1 MIVKLLVDGGEMRPG
16 PAIAQKLGPM
26 GINMGKV
33 MSEVN
38 KATSE
43 FKGTKVPVN
52 LDVDPKT
59 KEFKIEV
66 FSPPTSELLK
76 KELGLEKG
84 TSDHKANKI
93 GNCSIELIIKV
104 AKVKFPNMLA
114 KNFKSA
120 VKSVIGSC
128 TTLGVLVENKVAKE
142 INGDIDKGIYDKEI
156 NSQKSET
163 SADKKAS
170 LQEYFDNLLK
180 KQEEAKKAAEAAKL
194 AAEAAKLAAATPAAG
209 AKPGETPAAGAV
221 PGATTPEAGAVA
233 PATPGAKPKDSG
245 EAAKAKA
252 AEKKPVQKKK

>member
-1 MIVKLLVDGGEMRPG
+1 MIVKLLVDGGEMKPG

-33 MSEVN
+33 MQEIN
-38 KATSE
+38 KATAE

-59 KEFKIEV
+59 KNFKIEV

-114 KNFKSA
+114 KEFKSA

-128 TTLGVLVENKVAKE
+128 TTLGVLTENKVAKDITE
-142 INGDIDKGIYDKEI
+142 DINNGIYDKEI
-156 NSQKSET
+156 NSQKTDT
-163 SADKKAS
+163 SAEKKAA

-194 AAEAAKLAAATPAAG
+194 AAEAAKLAATPAAG
-209 AKPGETPAAGAV
+209 AKPGETPVPGAV
-221 PGATTPEAGAVA
+221 PGAVPEAGAAAPVA
-233 PATPGAKPKDSG
+233 GAKPKDSG

-252 AEKKPVQKKK
+252 AEKKSAPKKK

>member
-1 MIVKLLVDGGEMRPG
+1 MIIKLLVDGGEMKPG
-16 PAIAQKLGPM
+16 PAVAQKLGPM

-38 KATSE
+38 KATAE

-59 KEFKIEV
+59 KEFKIQI

-84 TSDHKANKI
+84 TGDHKANKI
-93 GNCSIELIIKV
+93 GNASIEQIIKV
-104 AKVKFPNMLA
+104 TKVKFPNMLSRD
-114 KNFKSA
+114 FKSA

-142 INGDIDKGIYDKEI
+142 INVDIDKGFFNNEI
-156 NSQKSET
+156 NAQKTET
-163 SADKKAS
+163 SADKKKS
-170 LQEYFDNLLK
+170 LKEYFDNLLK

-194 AAEAAKLAAATPAAG
+194 AEEAAKLAAAG
-209 AKPGETPAAGAV
+209 TPAAGAV
-221 PGATTPEAGAVA
+221 PGAAVA
-233 PATPGAKPKDSG
+233 GKPGEVVPAAPGAPAAAGKLATP
-245 EAAKAKA
+245 AAAPAGKLAGKKE
-252 AEKKPVQKKK
+252 EKKK

>member
-1 MIVKLLVDGGEMRPG
+1 MIVKLLVDGGEMKPG

-33 MSEVN
+33 MQEIN

-59 KEFKIEV
+59 KNFKIEV

-93 GNCSIELIIKV
+93 GNCSIEQIIKV

-114 KNFKSA
+114 KEFKSA

-128 TTLGVLVENKVAKE
+128 TTLGVLTENKVAKE

-156 NSQKSET
+156 NSQKTET
-163 SADKKAS
+163 SAEKKAS
-170 LQEYFDNLLK
+170 LQEYFENILK
-180 KQEEAKKAAEAAKL
+180 KQEEAKKAAEAARL
-194 AAEAAKLAAATPAAG
+194 AEEAAKLAAIPTAPG
-209 AKPGETPAAGAV
+209 AKPGETPVAGAV
-221 PGATTPEAGAVA
+221 PGAVPEAGAIAPVA
-233 PATPGAKPKDSG
+233 AGAKPKDSG

-252 AEKKPVQKKK
+252 AEKKSAPKKK